1 MTFNTMSTKPLSLQD
16 LDLKG
21 KTVFMRVDFNVPL
34 YGEKITDTTRVDA
47 ALPSI
52 QTVLDQG
59 ASLVLASHL
68 GRPKGQVVPKDSL
81 KPVATYLSSVLDA
94 PLHMA
99 KDCIGEEVLKA
110 KQQLSPGHILLL
122 ENVRFHPEEEANDPS
137 FAKALAE
144 GVDVFVNDAFG
155 SSHRAHASVAGIAE
169 FVTEKAAGH
178 LLEKELEFLSNTME
192 SPQAPFVAILG
203 GAKVSDKIGVIE
215 ALLDKVDSLIV
226 GGGMA
231 YTFYRAMGLEIG
243 TSIVEE
249 DKIELASS
257 LLDKARSKGVEL
269 LLPED
274 NVIASAFSVDA
285 DIKTVLRDS
294 IPNDW
299 MGLDIGPI
307 SQALFAEK
315 VRRAKTVLWNGPMGV
330 FEMEPFAKGTLAVA
344 EALVE
349 ATESGATTIIGG
361 GDSAAAITQLG
372 LESKVSHVSTGGGA
386 SLELLE
392 GKPLPGVTALM
403 S

>member
-1 MTFNTMSTKPLSLQD
+1 MSTKPLSLQD

-34 YGEKITDTTRVDA
+34 DGEKITDSTRIDA

-68 GRPKGQVVPKDSL
+68 GRPKGQIVPQDSL
-81 KPVATYLSSVLDA
+81 KPVANYLSSVLDA
-94 PLHMA
+94 PLDMA
-99 KDCIGEEVLKA
+99 TDCVGEQVLKA
-110 KQQLSPGHILLL
+110 KQELSAGHVLLL

-169 FVTEKAAGH
+169 FVAEKAAGH
-178 LLEKELEFLSNTME
+178 LLEKELEFLGNAIE
-192 SPQAPFVAILG
+192 SPTAPFVAILG

-215 ALLDKVDSLIV
+215 ALIDKVDSLIV

-231 YTFYRAMGLEIG
+231 YTFYRSMGLEIG

-257 LLDKARSKGVEL
+257 LLEKAQSKGVEL

-274 NVIASAFSVDA
+274 NVIASAFSADA
-285 DIKTVLRDS
+285 EIKTVLRDS

-299 MGLDIGPI
+299 MGLDIGPLT
-307 SQALFAEK
+307 QALFAEK

-344 EALVE
+344 QALVE
-349 ATESGATTIIGG
+349 ATDSGATTIIGG

-372 LESKVSHVSTGGGA
+372 LESKVTHVSTGGGA

>member
-34 YGEKITDTTRVDA
+34 DGEMITDTTRVDA

-257 LLDKARSKGVEL
+257 LLDKARTKGVEL

>member
-1 MTFNTMSTKPLSLQD
+1 MSTKPLSLQD
-16 LDLKG
+16 LELKG

-34 YGEKITDTTRVDA
+34 DGEMITDTTRVDA

>member
-1 MTFNTMSTKPLSLQD
+1 MSTKPLSLQD
-16 LDLKG
+16 LNLKG

-34 YGEKITDTTRVDA
+34 DGEKITDTTRVDA

-52 QTVLDQG
+52 QTVLGQG

-94 PLHMA
+94 PLEMA
-99 KDCIGEEVLKA
+99 TDCIGEEVLKA
-110 KQQLSPGHILLL
+110 KQELSPGHILLL

-169 FVTEKAAGH
+169 FVPEKAAGH
-178 LLEKELEFLSNTME
+178 LLEKELEFLGNTIE
-192 SPQAPFVAILG
+192 SPQTPFVAILG

-269 LLPED
+269 LLPQD

-299 MGLDIGPI
+299 MGLDIGPV

-344 EALVE
+344 QALVE

-392 GKPLPGVTALM
+392 GKALPGVTALI

>member
-1 MTFNTMSTKPLSLQD
+1 MSTKPLSLQD
-16 LDLKG
+16 LELKG

-34 YGEKITDTTRVDA
+34 DGEMITDTTRVDA

-315 VRRAKTVLWNGPMGV
+315 VRRANTVLWNGPMGV